1 MSYAKDLIEQFE
13 NLAATMELEA
23 RHMRERNERLEAEN
37 EYLRKQID
45 VLLKVLGKE
54 HDGNQD

>member
-1 MSYAKDLIEQFE
+1 
-13 NLAATMELEA
+13 
-23 RHMRERNERLEAEN
+23 MRERNERLEAEN

>member
-13 NLAATMELEA
+13 NWVATMELEA
-23 RHMRERNERLEAEN
+23 RYMRERNERLESEN
-37 EYLRKQID
+37 EYLKKQID

-54 HDGNQD
+54 SHEY

>member
-13 NLAATMELEA
+13 NWTATMELEA
-23 RHMRERNERLEAEN
+23 RYMRERNERLEAEN
-37 EYLRKQID
+37 EYLKKQID

-54 HDGNQD
+54 SYGD

>member
-13 NLAATMELEA
+13 NLTSTMELEA
-23 RHMRERNERLEAEN
+23 RYMRERNERLEAEN
-37 EYLRKQID
+37 EYLKKQID

-54 HDGNQD
+54 SYGD

>member
-13 NLAATMELEA
+13 NLTATMELES
-23 RHMRERNERLEAEN
+23 RYMRERNERLEAEN
-37 EYLRKQID
+37 EYLKKQID

>member
-13 NLAATMELEA
+13 NLTATMELES
-23 RHMRERNERLEAEN
+23 RYMRERNERLEAEN
-37 EYLRKQID
+37 EYLKKQID

-54 HDGNQD
+54 NYGD